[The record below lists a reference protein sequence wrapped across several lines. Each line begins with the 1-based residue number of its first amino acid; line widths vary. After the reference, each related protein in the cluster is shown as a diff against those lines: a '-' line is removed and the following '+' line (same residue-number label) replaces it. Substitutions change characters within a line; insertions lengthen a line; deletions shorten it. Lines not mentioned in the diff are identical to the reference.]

1 MTDTLTPAAPILL
14 VDDEAPWLRSLAV
27 TLKSSAGLNHLLP
40 CSDPRE
46 VLPLLARQPVSL
58 ILLDLVMP
66 HLTGEELL
74 RALSRDYPEI
84 PVIILSGLNQ
94 LETAVTCMR
103 QGAFDYF
110 VKTTEIDRLIAG
122 VQRALA
128 FTSLQQENRQLKEQ
142 VLSGKLEHG
151 EAFAGI
157 ITASRKMTAIFHYL
171 EAVAGSAE
179 PILISGESGVG
190 KDLVVRAVHRL
201 SRPEQPLIAV
211 NVGGLDDNVFS
222 DTLFGHSRGAFT
234 GAEQARKG
242 MIEQANGGTLFLD
255 EIGDLTL
262 ASQVKLLRLLQD
274 GEYYALG
281 SDTPKRSRA
290 RIVCATNQP
299 LEEQVKTGSFR
310 KDLYFRLCCHRVQI
324 PPLRERPD
332 DLPLLL
338 HHFSAEAAQTLGK
351 ACPELPHPLPR
362 WLTSHPFPGN
372 VRELRAL
379 AFDAVTLHRQGRL
392 TLFPGNT
399 VSHDPLLAAA
409 AEERAPDFPLFL
421 PSTPESFPT
430 LEAAG
435 HLLVTEALR
444 LSGGNRTIAARML
457 GITRQGLSKRLKKP

>member
-1 MTDTLTPAAPILL
+1 MTDNLTPIAPILL
-14 VDDEAPWLRSLAV
+14 VDDEAPWLRSLTV
-27 TLKSSAGLNHLLP
+27 TLKSAAGLNHLLP

-66 HLTGEELL
+66 HLSGEELL
-74 RALSRDYPEI
+74 RGLSRDYPEI

-122 VQRALA
+122 VQRALT
-128 FTSLQQENRQLKEQ
+128 FTTLQQENRQLKEQ
-142 VLSGKLEHG
+142 VLSGKLEHS

-157 ITASRKMTAIFHYL
+157 VTASRKMTAIFHYI

-179 PILISGESGVG
+179 PILITGESGVG
-190 KDLVVRAVHRL
+190 KDLVAKAVHRL
-201 SRPEQPLIAV
+201 SRPGQPLIAV

-242 MIEQANGGTLFLD
+242 MIEGANGGTLFLD
-255 EIGDLTL
+255 EIGDLTPT
-262 ASQVKLLRLLQD
+262 SQVKLLRLLQD

-299 LEEQVKTGSFR
+299 LEEQVKAGTFR

-351 ACPELPHPLPR
+351 ACPELPLSLPR
-362 WLTSHPFPGN
+362 WFIDHPFPGN

-379 AFDAVTLHRQGRL
+379 VFDAVTLHRQGRL
-392 TLFPGNT
+392 TLVPGNT
-399 VSHDPLLAAA
+399 ALHDPLLAA
-409 AEERAPDFPLFL
+409 AEERAPDFPSFL
-421 PSTPESFPT
+421 SFTSASFPT

-444 LSGGNRTIAARML
+444 LAGGNRTIAARML

>member
-1 MTDTLTPAAPILL
+1 MTHNLTPVAPILL
-14 VDDEAPWLRSLAV
+14 IDDEPSWLHSLTV
-27 TLKSSAGLNHLLP
+27 TLKSSAGLNHILP

-46 VLPLLARQPVSL
+46 VLSLLARQPVSL

-66 HLTGEELL
+66 HLSGEELL
-74 RALSRDYPEI
+74 RVITRDYPEI
-84 PVIILSGLNQ
+84 PVIILSGMNQ

-103 QGAFDYF
+103 QGAFDFF

-128 FTSLQQENRQLKEQ
+128 FTALQQENRQLKEQ

-157 ITASRKMTAIFHYL
+157 ITASRKMTAIFHYI

-179 PILISGESGVG
+179 PILVTGESGVG

-201 SRPEQPLIAV
+201 SRPGQPIIAV

-242 MIEQANGGTLFLD
+242 MIEGASGGTLFLD
-255 EIGDLTL
+255 EIGDLTPT
-262 ASQVKLLRLLQD
+262 SQVKLLRLLQD

-290 RIVCATNQP
+290 RIICATNQP
-299 LEEQVKTGSFR
+299 LEEQIKAGTFR
-310 KDLYFRLCCHRVQI
+310 KDLYFRLCCHRVHI

-338 HHFSAEAAQTLGK
+338 RHFSNEAAQMLGK
-351 ACPELPHPLPR
+351 ACPELSLPLPR
-362 WLTSHPFPGN
+362 WLMAHPFPGN
-372 VRELRAL
+372 IRELRAL
-379 AFDAVTLHRQGRL
+379 VFDAVTLHRQGKL
-392 TLFPGNT
+392 SFTSGNT
-399 VSHDPLLAAA
+399 LAGDSILADE
-409 AEERAPDFPLFL
+409 EERSPDLSPFL
-421 PSTPESFPT
+421 PVTPASFPT
-430 LEAAG
+430 MEEAG
-435 HLLVTEALR
+435 HLLVAEALR

-457 GITRQGLSKRLKKP
+457 GITRQGLSKRLKK